1 MDYGLMEHF
10 GSHGLGWL
18 LWNLFFFLL
27 GLLLGWL
34 LWGRLVSGLKA
45 TIAEWEKKYAS
56 LQGDYDA
63 LKEKYAALEEELS
76 RLKKDL
82 EARNARI
89 KVLENEKGQLHG
101 DLLAVKSNLTKS
113 ENLLGAIKTDKE
125 QVDGALKSAIEQNN
139 AQTAEIE
146 KLKAE
151 LAKANQGSGDDAKL
165 KAQIAELRGQLDNSK
180 IALKACQDKAN
191 SNTGISTGGGTTPV
205 PVPTPTGGG
214 DTGKGD
220 MLQVIEGIGPK
231 MEEALNKNGVKTF
244 STLGNSNKG
253 NLDGILEKEGYNPG
267 ISDTQSWIDQAR
279 LANGEKWQELH
290 DFQLDE
296 GGGSIAKI
304 DKYAKK
310 LGIEGKIKHDTEP
323 SSGGDTGKPEL
334 LQAIEG
340 IGPKME
346 EALNNN
352 GIKTFSTL
360 GNSNK
365 ATLDGMLE
373 KSGYNPGMS
382 DTQSWIDQAK
392 LASAGKWQD
401 LHSFQL
407 DEGGG
412 SIAKIDK
419 FKGKLGITIDSGGST
434 GGSTGGAPQNLQ
446 ILEGIGP
453 KMEAM
458 LKAGGVTNYAALAS
472 KSPAELNGMIEK
484 AGFNAKM
491 SDTPAWIEQAKLA
504 SAKKWQAL
512 HDLQLDE
519 GGGSIA
525 KIDKY
530 EKELG
535 ITLVHKERE
544 EAKKPAA
551 EPVKLSKEEKEAK
564 ASAAANKLK
573 ASMGTKIPTAT
584 ADQKDDLKLIS
595 GVGPFIEE
603 KLNKLGIYTF
613 EQVSKF
619 DTDLVDTITDAI
631 QFFPGRIQRDDW
643 VGQAGKLFKEK
654 S

>member
-10 GSHGLGWL
+10 ASHGLGWL

-34 LWGRLVSGLKA
+34 LWGRLVKGLKA

-63 LKEKYAALEEELS
+63 LKEKYAALEEELA

-89 KVLENEKGQLHG
+89 KTLENEKGQLHG
-101 DLLAVKSNLTKS
+101 DLLAVKANLTKS

-125 QVDGALKSAIEQNN
+125 QVDAALKAAIDENN
-139 AQTAEIE
+139 KLTAELE
-146 KLKAE
+146 A
-151 LAKANQGSGDDAKL
+151 ANQNSGGDDKL
-165 KAQIAELRGQLDNSK
+165 KAQIAELRKEKDDLRV
-180 IALKACQDKAN
+180 ALKACRDKKTTAG
-191 SNTGISTGGGTTPV
+191 TGIGIASGGGTT
-205 PVPTPTGGG
+205 TTTTGGG

-244 STLGNSNKG
+244 ATLGNSNKG

-310 LGIEGKIKHDTEP
+310 LGIEGKIKHSESAGTG
-323 SSGGDTGKPEL
+323 GGDTGNPEL

-346 EALNNN
+346 ETLNKN
-352 GIKTFSTL
+352 GIKTFASL
-360 GNSNK
+360 GKSNK

-373 KSGYNPGMS
+373 KSGYSPGMS

-392 LASAGKWQD
+392 LASSGKWQE
-401 LHSFQL
+401 LHSYQL

-419 FKGKLGITIDSGGST
+419 FKGKLGIKLDS

-446 ILEGIGP
+446 VLEGIGP
-453 KMEAM
+453 KMEEM
-458 LKAGGVTNYAALAS
+458 LKAGGVTNYAALAG
-472 KSPAELNGMIEK
+472 KSPAELNAMIEK
-484 AGFNAKM
+484 AGFNPKM
-491 SDTPAWIEQAKLA
+491 SDTAAWVAQAKLA

-551 EPVKLSKEEKEAK
+551 EPVKLTKEQKEAK
-564 ASAAANKLK
+564 ASAAADKLK
-573 ASMGTKIPTAT
+573 ASFGSKIPKAT
-584 ADQKDDLKLIS
+584 ADQKDDLKRIS

-619 DTDLVDTITDAI
+619 DADLVDTVTDAI

-654 S
+654 G